1 MSTICKSP
9 TLLQACFSGDMIVS
23 STLGYCSQHAGIGKK
38 LVAIFALHLDYYIVT
53 TNFSSF
59 YINRNY
65 CSSKITG
72 DERIHVHLPGFA
84 KIAP

>member
-38 LVAIFALHLDYYIVT
+38 LVTVFAIRHQDKLFELEI
-53 TNFSSF
+53 S
-59 YINRNY
+59 I
-65 CSSKITG
+65 
-72 DERIHVHLPGFA
+72 
-84 KIAP
+84 